1 MKIYLASK
9 SPRRHE
15 LLKQIGVDFEVVNID
30 IDESRKENE
39 TPTDYV
45 CRISIEKARAG
56 KLLAKNNFPV
66 LAADTAIALDNFVLG
81 KAECK
86 EDAMDMLEKLSGC
99 AHDVLSAVTV
109 IGRGE
114 TTKVKVQFLL
124 KNWKA
129 ATVV

>member
-30 IDESRKENE
+30 INELRKENE

-56 KLLAKNNFPV
+56 KLLAKNNFPK
-66 LAADTAIALDNFVLG
+66 D
-81 KAECK
+81 
-86 EDAMDMLEKLSGC
+86 
-99 AHDVLSAVTV
+99 
-109 IGRGE
+109 
-114 TTKVKVQFLL
+114 L
-124 KNWKA
+124 KYLYNHG
-129 ATVV
+129 